1 MKKIKKKKKEEENEF
16 YKLVV
21 AFESEE
27 FEHD

>member
-1 MKKIKKKKKEEENEF
+1 MKKIKKKKKEENEF